1 MVLHHLGTLYNLN
14 PGPDYKHWAVN
25 TRPREKKLHNLRPK
39 VLGLQIPGIFFF
51 YSAGATLIHGGI
63 AGILQRRWN
72 IKLSA
77 AYQWL
82 KLFLFSAEERGMY
95 SRVTFELITQ
105 TLPGTA
111 LASVKHQQPTSLVS
125 ERSLAAC
132 KHSWTTQCVVDKGS
146 LAGESGASGQRKGAG
161 SVGVDYFPLNER
173 PFHCLVLP

>member
-1 MVLHHLGTLYNLN
+1 MQGQ
-14 PGPDYKHWAVN
+14 
-25 TRPREKKLHNLRPK
+25 EKKATQLEAQSPWIANSRH
-39 VLGLQIPGIFFF
+39 FF

-63 AGILQRRWN
+63 AGISRRRWN

-77 AYQWL
+77 AYHWL
-82 KLFLFSAEERGMY
+82 KLFFSAEERGLY

-111 LASVKHQQPTSLVS
+111 LASVRQQQRTSLVS

-132 KHSWTTQCVVDKGS
+132 KLSWTTQCVVDKGS

-161 SVGVDYFPLNER
+161 SVGVDYFPLSER